1 MFRRSRYQMLKE
13 ILNDPDRKS
22 IAVMAGDLVSLLL
35 KYRELPVHYFS
46 RYLFKKGAGNVRDYV
61 PNRLSGMIAPYFNEA
76 RLKQVLDNKL
86 YFSMYYG
93 QFGIET
99 PRIIAFNHKNLF
111 ASGSDT
117 VVVNTLPE
125 FRDYIAGLFKNNPGS
140 DSFFVKKLYSSSS
153 GRNIHLILQDYV
165 EDEHPAL
172 SEIFRDVIS
181 SEFVIQKRVKQHPE
195 LNRLNPYSLNTMR
208 IDTFIDREGNAEI
221 ISGFIKMSTNGL
233 PMDNNTSGGC
243 GVGIDM
249 KTGKLRKNGYSK
261 LRISGVGILTEHPIT
276 GVRFEDFAVPYMQ
289 ETKEL
294 VLKAARLMP
303 GLRMV
308 GWDVG
313 VGEDHPVLVEGN
325 SDYGIN
331 SNDLMYGGYMAN
343 DVFRKALI
351 EFKTR

>member
-1 MFRRSRYQMLKE
+1 MLKE
-13 ILNDPDRKS
+13 ILNDPERKP
-22 IAVMAGDLVSLLL
+22 ITEIAGDLVGLLL

-46 RYLFKKGAGNVRDYV
+46 RYLFKKGVRNVKDYV
-61 PNRLSGMIAPYFNEA
+61 PNRLSGKIAPHFNEA

-86 YFSMYYG
+86 YFSLFYS
-93 QFGIET
+93 QFGVKT
-99 PRIIAFNHKNLF
+99 PRIVAFNHKSLF

-117 VVVNTLPE
+117 VVVNNIPE
-125 FRDYIAGLFKNNPGS
+125 FRDYLAGLFKNNPGC

-153 GRNIHLILQDYV
+153 GRNIHLILPDYV
-165 EDEHPAL
+165 ENEHPAL
-172 SEIFRDVIS
+172 NAIFQDMIS
-181 SEFVIQKRVKQHPE
+181 SEFVIQQRVKQHPE

-208 IDTFIDREGNAEI
+208 IDTFIDREGNAGI
-221 ISGFIKMSTNGL
+221 ISGFIKMSTNRL

-249 KTGKLRKNGYSK
+249 NTGKLRKNGYSK
-261 LRISGVGILTEHPIT
+261 LRLSGVGILTEHPIT
-276 GVRFEDFAVPYMQ
+276 GVRFEDFTIPFME

-294 VLKAARLMP
+294 VLKAAGLMP

-343 DVFRKALI
+343 DIFRKALI